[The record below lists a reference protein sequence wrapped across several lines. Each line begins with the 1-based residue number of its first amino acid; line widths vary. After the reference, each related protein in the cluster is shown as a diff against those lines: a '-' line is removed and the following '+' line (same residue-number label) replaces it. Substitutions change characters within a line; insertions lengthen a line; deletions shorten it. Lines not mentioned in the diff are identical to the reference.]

1 MNDNQKKVFELF
13 ESFKHTS
20 NYKDSAMMEIMGNRE
35 KFENNLNEMWAA
47 VPRIGMSQMMEYRK
61 AVEHLKSVGLKV
73 MRNQAGDHKIVH
85 KN

>member
-1 MNDNQKKVFELF
+1 MNDAQKKVFELF

-20 NYKDSAMMEIMGNRE
+20 DYKDSAMIEIMGNRE

-73 MRNQAGDHKIVH
+73 LRNLEGKHKIVH